1 MAHCLLHHTIAG
13 IDEDDGEVGGGGTRH
28 HVAGVLDVSG
38 GVGDD
43 ELALGRGEVAVGH
56 INGDALLAFGPQS
69 VGEQRE
75 VHLLVAAAPRGLL
88 HRFQLILE
96 NRLAVV

>member
-1 MAHCLLHHTIAG
+1 MAHRLLHHAVAG
-13 IDEDDGEVGGGGTRH
+13 VDEDDGEVGGGGAGDYVT
-28 HVAGVLDVSG
+28 GVLDVAGS
-38 GVGDD
+38 VGDD

-56 INGDALLAFGPQS
+56 VDGDALLAFGPQP

-88 HRFQLILE
+88 HRLQLVLE